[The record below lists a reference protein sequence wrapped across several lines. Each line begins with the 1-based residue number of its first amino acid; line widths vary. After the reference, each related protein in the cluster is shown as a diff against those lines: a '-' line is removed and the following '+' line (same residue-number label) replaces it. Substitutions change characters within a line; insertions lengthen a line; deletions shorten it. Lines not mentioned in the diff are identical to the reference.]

1 MWKKVQQTI
10 QASIYIPPTRKR
22 TLFKYRDHFW
32 KGGFPYPAKPMFVK
46 GILIFVLYWKRPYL
60 TYLWNRIGFIYAA
73 VGQRCLC
80 RHSKRFVTPKNY
92 PRAWKSFSMDQKRGR
107 ALKNMLPS
115 PFWETMR
122 RDTPDSKT
130 SQVCFVWTGSPSGLG
145 NQTSFVRKSGQHNIC
160 SKLGQPW
167 ASQKQRFLLLPFFV
181 QPHNLRDGQKCS

>member
-1 MWKKVQQTI
+1 MWKKVQQTL

-22 TLFKYRDHFW
+22 KLSKHRDHFW

-130 SQVCFVWTGSPSGLG
+130 SQVCFVSTWSPSGLG
-145 NQTSFVRKSGQHNIC
+145 NQTSFVGQSGQHNIC
-160 SKLGQPW
+160 PKLGQPW
-167 ASQKQRFLLLPFFV
+167 ASQ
-181 QPHNLRDGQKCS
+181 

>member
-1 MWKKVQQTI
+1 
-10 QASIYIPPTRKR
+10 
-22 TLFKYRDHFW
+22 
-32 KGGFPYPAKPMFVK
+32 MFVK

-122 RDTPDSKT
+122 RDTLILKPARSAL
-130 SQVCFVWTGSPSGLG
+130 SRHGPHLG
-145 NQTSFVRKSGQHNIC
+145 WATRLALSDNTLLYNLAIC
-160 SKLGQPW
+160 VMAKNVL
-167 ASQKQRFLLLPFFV
+167 KFHVKFLNSLL
-181 QPHNLRDGQKCS
+181 NLAYAWKF

>member
-1 MWKKVQQTI
+1 MQQTL

-107 ALKNMLPS
+107 ALKNMLPY
-115 PFWETMR
+115 PFWETLR

-130 SQVCFVWTGSPSGLG
+130 SQVCSVWTWSPSGLG
-145 NQTSFVRKSGQHNIC
+145 NQTSFVRQSGQHKIC
-160 SKLGQPW
+160 PKLGQPW
-167 ASQKQRFLLLPFFV
+167 ASQ
-181 QPHNLRDGQKCS
+181 